1 MARPRGFAVKG
12 QSVFE
17 SKSTSLGPVLV
28 GILLLCS
35 CDQSPPRFAVSGTI
49 TFRKA
54 PLKNGTITFYPLS
67 TGTQAGTGISN
78 GKYEI
83 AREKGLQPGTYRVS
97 ISSPDGETPAQANA
111 VPGPSGNFAS
121 KERIPADFN
130 EKSKHEIEVTSAGP
144 NQFDFT
150 IP

>member
-1 MARPRGFAVKG
+1 LFFAEEGYLMAGYKSRPAVA
-12 QSVFE
+12 
-17 SKSTSLGPVLV
+17 VLL
-28 GILLLCS
+28 GILWLCG
-35 CDQSPPRFAVSGTI
+35 CDQSPPRFAVSGII

-54 PLKNGTITFYPLS
+54 PLKNGTITFYPVS
-67 TGTQAGTGISN
+67 TGTQAGTAISN

-83 AREKGLQPGTYRVS
+83 AREKGLHPGTYRVS
-97 ISSPDGETPAQANA
+97 ISSPDGETPVDANA

-121 KERIPADFN
+121 KERIPAEFN
-130 EKSKHEIEVTSAGP
+130 KESKHEIEVTSAGP